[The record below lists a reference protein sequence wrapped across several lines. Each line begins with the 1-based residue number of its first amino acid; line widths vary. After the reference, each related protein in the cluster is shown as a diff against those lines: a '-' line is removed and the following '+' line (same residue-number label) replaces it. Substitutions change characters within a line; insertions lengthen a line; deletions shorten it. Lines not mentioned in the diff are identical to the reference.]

1 MDKLLESVNQQAS
14 SAAMSTA
21 VKEQFDEGLLQQFM
35 AKNTVWDFHTLTKE
49 QYLAKGRDQK
59 LELMK
64 NYYYT
69 MKNDEPLLFLSLLSE
84 KCHKVRLGQ
93 DRLGQSETEIY
104 CFYGLCFQL
113 LKQFQSQALSK
124 RPT

>member
-1 MDKLLESVNQQAS
+1 MDKRLESVNQQAS

-35 AKNTVWDFHTLTKE
+35 AKNPVWDFHTLTKE

-84 KCHKVRLGQ
+84 KCHKVRLG
-93 DRLGQSETEIY
+93 
-104 CFYGLCFQL
+104 
-113 LKQFQSQALSK
+113 
-124 RPT
+124 

>member
-14 SAAMSTA
+14 SVAMSTA

-84 KCHKVRLGQ
+84 KCHKVRLG
-93 DRLGQSETEIY
+93 
-104 CFYGLCFQL
+104 
-113 LKQFQSQALSK
+113 
-124 RPT
+124 